1 MRTSLASPVR
11 TLGGHSDLN
20 CVDRERRGGLVTA
33 PIVMQARDAGLVEG
47 RRWVTISEFMRTIL
61 PTSEYDTLQSS
72 LPTRAR
78 EGEDIPF
85 GETFRDYGIWFNPA
99 IRIED

>member
-1 MRTSLASPVR
+1 MRTLAD
-11 TLGGHSDLN
+11 HSDLN
-20 CVDRERRGGLVTA
+20 CVDRGRRGGLVVA
-33 PIVMQARDAGLVEG
+33 LIIMQTRDAALVEG
-47 RRWVTISEFMRTIL
+47 RRWVAINEFMRALL
-61 PTSEYDTLQSS
+61 PTSEYDSDDTLQSS

-85 GETFRDYGIWFNPA
+85 GETFGDYGIWFNHA